1 MGKLKTL
8 TFTVPTLLAGLLL
21 ALAGFNLVE
30 LSLNLLL
37 YIGILL
43 IILSVAFYFVDNKNK
58 KEVI

>member
-8 TFTVPTLLAGLLL
+8 AICVPTLLAGLLL
-21 ALAGFNLVE
+21 VLAGFNLVE

-43 IILSVAFYFVDNKNK
+43 IVLSVVTYFLDNKSK